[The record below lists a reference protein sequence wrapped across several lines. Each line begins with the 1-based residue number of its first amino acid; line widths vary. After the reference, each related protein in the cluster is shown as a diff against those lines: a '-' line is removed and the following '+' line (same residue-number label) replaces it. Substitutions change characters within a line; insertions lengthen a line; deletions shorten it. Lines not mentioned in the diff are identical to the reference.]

1 MQDNN
6 NGKVKQAEGKKL
18 RVVAIL
24 LVPALMAVLVYLTVT
39 GVALL
44 IQGLG
49 LPKIIAFSYAATF
62 AYVVGVKK
70 VVTAIK
76 ELLKKA
82 LTALTTDSAEEAESK

>member
-49 LPKIIAFSYAATF
+49 LPKIIAFSCCTVA
-62 AYVVGVKK
+62 
-70 VVTAIK
+70 
-76 ELLKKA
+76 
-82 LTALTTDSAEEAESK
+82 DSQQRLC